1 MGVYSRNRTSAVDA
15 TQDELYV
22 IYGAAGSGKT
32 VLASTFPKTKEKP
45 MLYIDIFEG
54 GTDSIAKEDR
64 DKIEIVEVSTFEE
77 LDEVLTNALQGYDV
91 DDNGK
96 KIPMQFSSI
105 IIDSLTNLEYILKQ
119 YLMEREKKS
128 TMNINL
134 WGQAKDNQDAVYML
148 MKALHKRL
156 HIPIV
161 GIAHEKKLED
171 DKDPSFNRISLSLMR
186 SAATSLAA
194 KASHVWYCKVE
205 HESYL
210 DKEVNEMKTQTA
222 FTTVIG
228 AHPFLDTKCRKPKD
242 FPVPESVKNLTY
254 PMFKKNILDK
264 IKGKVTG

>member
-32 VLASTFPKTKEKP
+32 VLASTFPKSKEKP

-54 GTDSIAKEDR
+54 GTDSIAREDR

-77 LDEVLTNALQGYDV
+77 LDEVLTNALQGYDL
-91 DDNGK
+91 DANGNK
-96 KIPMQFSSI
+96 VPMQFSSI
-105 IIDSLTNLEYILKQ
+105 VIDSLTNLEYILKQ
-119 YLMEREKKS
+119 YLMEKERKT

-134 WGQAKDNQDAVYML
+134 WGQTKDNQDAVYML

-161 GIAHEKKLED
+161 GIAHEKKVED
-171 DKDPSFNRISLSLMR
+171 EKDTSFNRITLSLMR

-194 KASHVWYCKVE
+194 KASHVWYCKVD
-205 HESYL
+205 YDQVL
-210 DKEVNEMKTQTA
+210 NKETNELVPTVV
-222 FTTVIG
+222 FTTVIS

-264 IKGKVTG
+264 IKGKV

>member
-1 MGVYSRNRTSAVDA
+1 MGIYSRNRTSAVDA
-15 TQDELYV
+15 TQDEVYV

-54 GTDSIAKEDR
+54 GTDSIAREDR
-64 DKIEIVEVSTFEE
+64 DKIEIVEVSSFEE
-77 LDEVLTNALQGYDV
+77 LDEVLTNAMQGFDT
-91 DDNGK
+91 DDKGNK
-96 KIPMQFSSI
+96 VPMQFSSI
-105 IIDSLTNLEYILKQ
+105 IIDSLTNLEYIVKQ
-119 YLMEREKKS
+119 FLMQREKKT

-134 WGQAKDNQDAVYML
+134 WGQTKDNQDAVYML

-171 DKDPSFNRISLSLMR
+171 DKDPTFNRIALSLMK
-186 SAATSLAA
+186 SSATSLAA
-194 KASHVWYCKVE
+194 KASHVWYCKIDYD
-205 HESYL
+205 SQI
-210 DKEVNEMKTQTA
+210 DKESNELKQVVV
-222 FTTVIG
+222 FNTVIS

-264 IKGKVTG
+264 IKGKE

>member
-77 LDEVLTNALQGYDV
+77 LDELLTNALQGYDLNA
-91 DDNGK
+91 DGTK
-96 KIPMQFSSI
+96 TPMQFSSI
-105 IIDSLTNLEYILKQ
+105 VIDSLTNLEYILKQ

-156 HIPIV
+156 HIPVV
-161 GIAHEKKLED
+161 GITHEKKLED
-171 DKDPSFNRISLSLMR
+171 DKDPSFNRITLSLMR
-186 SAATSLAA
+186 SASTSLAA
-194 KASHVWYCKVE
+194 KASHVWYCKVD
-205 HESYL
+205 Y
-210 DKEVNEMKTQTA
+210 DNEIDAKTNELKPVVV
-222 FTTVIG
+222 FTTVIS

-242 FPVPESVKNLTY
+242 FPVPEYVKNLTY
-254 PMFKKNILDK
+254 QQFKKNILDK
-264 IKGKVTG
+264 IKGKV